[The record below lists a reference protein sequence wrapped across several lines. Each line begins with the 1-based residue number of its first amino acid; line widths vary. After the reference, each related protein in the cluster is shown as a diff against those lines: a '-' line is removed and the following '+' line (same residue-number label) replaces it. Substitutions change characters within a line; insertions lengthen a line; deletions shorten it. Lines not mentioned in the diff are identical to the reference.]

1 MRPLL
6 GHRPHEPRAHH
17 REVHRLQRHGE
28 GLTAMANRTC
38 PDCGGFGQ
46 ARTRN
51 AVVSC
56 PACHG
61 TGIDPTP

>member
-1 MRPLL
+1 
-6 GHRPHEPRAHH
+6 
-17 REVHRLQRHGE
+17 
-28 GLTAMANRTC
+28 MANRTC